1 MKKSVL
7 ALCVSLLLAACADRD
22 LMPIVPEAVNIGTPY
37 TVFSTTTREQ
47 EADGTFGFRRS
58 EELRMVEMT
67 VTIPPS
73 HSPGELSYRY
83 KNPDPR
89 KNFTIAQELPVDSV
103 SDLRARFLREQREN
117 NWPLREVTI
126 FVHGYNSTHPETAYR
141 AAQMAH
147 DVKLPGSLV
156 MYSWPSRGR
165 AFGYAYDID
174 SMLFARDGLEE
185 TVRRVKQ
192 AGAER
197 IILVA
202 HSMGTALAMEMLRQA
217 DLRNPGWAART
228 LNGGVILISP
238 DLDVDVFDSQM
249 MDLKRVPQPFAVM
262 VSEKDRILNISGRL
276 RGTSQG
282 ERLGNIKS
290 ADRLERWP
298 IEVIDLTAFNADAAS
313 GHFVAATSPSLL
325 AVLRSASNVS
335 RVFGPVDP
343 NLLQQIL
350 PQSQT
355 ITNEHGKLMLERQQR
370 REER

>member
-67 VTIPPS
+67 ITIPPS

-174 SMLFARDGLEE
+174 SVLFARDGLEE

-325 AVLRSASNVS
+325 AVLQSASNVS

>member
-103 SDLRARFLREQREN
+103 SDLRARFLRE
-117 NWPLREVTI
+117 
-126 FVHGYNSTHPETAYR
+126 
-141 AAQMAH
+141 
-147 DVKLPGSLV
+147 LPGSLV

-249 MDLKRVPQPFAVM
+249 MELKRVPQPFAVM

-343 NLLQQIL
+343 SLLQQIL